1 MPPASRP
8 KFCASV
14 RQEIGLYAI
23 QNGIEAAIA
32 HFSEKLQFPIKE
44 TTVRKFKKAVN
55 NMSSNPGN
63 LQSAEPHVPPPLPP
77 SSPPAPEPILQ
88 QTQESNYYH
97 SSQSYNHFPAPQ
109 YVYQSVNSYHHS
121 NHQNLYGMPQQM
133 QSTIQTYPSYNS
145 LPHPQHYQP
154 MQMPSYSRAV
164 GSGWNE
170 ECQDISTSCN
180 ELLQM
185 QQPNNFNQ
193 HHHSA
198 MQQQRHGMIAGSSSS
213 VIPAVIPPPLE
224 LNLQNNEMLPHVQRN
239 DVRKATKKI
248 NRRPSTKRGN
258 YATYTPEFRL
268 EVGKFAATYGCQEA
282 SQHFKVYSRALFN
295 ACNVF

>member
-1 MPPASRP
+1 
-8 KFCASV
+8 
-14 RQEIGLYAI
+14 
-23 QNGIEAAIA
+23 
-32 HFSEKLQFPIKE
+32 
-44 TTVRKFKKAVN
+44 
-55 NMSSNPGN
+55 
-63 LQSAEPHVPPPLPP
+63 
-77 SSPPAPEPILQ
+77 
-88 QTQESNYYH
+88 
-97 SSQSYNHFPAPQ
+97 
-109 YVYQSVNSYHHS
+109 
-121 NHQNLYGMPQQM
+121 M

-193 HHHSA
+193 HHLST
-198 MQQQRHGMIAGSSSS
+198 MQQQRHGMIAGPSSS

-224 LNLQNNEMLPHVQRN
+224 LNLQNNEMVPHVQRN

-268 EVGKFAATYGCQEA
+268 EVGKFAATHGCQEA
-282 SQHFKVYSRALFN
+282 SQHFKVFIFLPCTVQYMQCFLNCHFMSRKELDTRYLIGKQFFKFCQPQSIFFTFLN
-295 ACNVF
+295 IYFIKKKF